1 MRKWLIF
8 FGVLLLIVGL
18 GGMWW
23 KEGDSILN
31 PLSGIKNNKSEKKEV
46 KIFGF
51 LPTWMVGKTRIYTN
65 EITHL
70 VFLGIESDEEGNLI
84 WDTQSKKINSETFLD
99 QKQKISENG
108 GKNILGIKLFDDE
121 KLKILLTNEESGNNL
136 VKQIKEVV
144 KEDGFDGVNID
155 FEFQNDPLAIL
166 EEDFGQFLNKLNLA
180 EVGEISVDVFANTV
194 IKGDADKLKVFLE
207 KIDNLEV
214 MAYDFHRPGVDFAG
228 SVAPISS
235 NAGERSISEV
245 VEKIISANLDK
256 SKIIMAYPLY
266 GYEWKTY
273 TKDFGSQIKRG
284 WYQMSSWNRTKELIK
299 EKGLESNWDELS
311 MTPWL
316 VFEENGQI
324 HQIYFENERSLKAKL
339 DLVEQNQLGGYGFW
353 ALGYEGDDTSIWSY

>member
-1 MRKWLIF
+1 MKKIL
-8 FGVLLLIVGL
+8 FGVLIFVVFGF
-18 GGMWW
+18 GSWW
-23 KEGDSILN
+23 FFSK
-31 PLSGIKNNKSEKKEV
+31 KNNILSPVSERKVLRQTQDKM
-46 KIFGF
+46 KTFGF

-65 EITHL
+65 EMTYL
-70 VFLGIESDEEGNLI
+70 VFLGIETDEKGDLI
-84 WDTQSKKINSETFLD
+84 WDTQSKKINSKVFLD

-121 KLKILLTNEESGNNL
+121 KLEKLLSNEEYENNL

-155 FEFQNDPLAIL
+155 FEFQNNPVAIL
-166 EEDFGQFLNKLNLA
+166 EEDFGRFLNKLNLA

-194 IKGDADKLKVFLE
+194 IKGSAKQIESLIS
-207 KIDNLEV
+207 KIDYLVV

-235 NAGERSISEV
+235 NAGERNISEV
-245 VEKIISANLDK
+245 VEKIINYDLNK

-273 TKDFGSQIKRG
+273 TKDFGSQIRRG

-299 EKGLESNWDELS
+299 EKGLKVNWDELS

-316 VFEENGQI
+316 VFEENNRI
-324 HQIYFENERSLKAKL
+324 HQIYFENEKSLKAKL

-353 ALGYEGDDTSIWSY
+353 ALGYEGEDTSIWGL